1 MRQEVRLFRT
11 QTGLVV
17 ASVSFVPQRGF
28 FMDGWTT
35 VLPEDAWSAAEV
47 GEAVLAGLEHGGTI
61 TFEDLPPLGGT
72 GATPASLALGYET
85 ENALLAAGA
94 AHVVVWIKKGT
105 WWVTPMVNEG
115 AGRGWAGHA
124 DAPAVSHEGEHWPA
138 EDLGASVNAAL
149 DTVVAIRL
157 ALDGAAG

>member
-1 MRQEVRLFRT
+1 MRQEVQIYRT

-35 VLPEDAWSAAEV
+35 VLPEDAWSARQV
-47 GEAVLAGLEHGGTI
+47 GDVVLEGLARGGTI
-61 TFEDLPPLGGT
+61 TLDDLPRLGGT
-72 GATPASLALGYET
+72 GVTPASLALGLET

-94 AHVVVWIKKGT
+94 DHVVVWIKKGM

-115 AGRGWAGHA
+115 AGRGWAGHE
-124 DAPAVSHEGEHWPA
+124 DAPAITHEGERWPA
-138 EDLGASVNAAL
+138 EKLGATVNAAL
-149 DTVVAIRL
+149 DTAG
-157 ALDGAAG
+157 ALSSKG